1 MDELVRHRRDW
12 NELAAFDPLWAV
24 LTQRGKKGGR
34 WELDEFLA
42 TGEREVA
49 TVLETVDAHHLPK
62 ERGRALDFGCGVGRL
77 SRALGER
84 FAEVT
89 GVDISEVMIGRAREL
104 HADRPNVS
112 FVLNEADDLAIFES
126 GSFDFVC
133 TSYVLQHLPE
143 RKSALGFVAEF
154 IRLLR
159 PGGVA
164 VVQLPERLP
173 WRARPMVRWRLYRL
187 LRRVGLNPAFL
198 IGTGRT
204 NPMRMLAVS
213 ESDMRAW
220 VESHGGRVVDVV
232 LDAETP
238 PPIRAVRYVI
248 VPAADAQ
255 AG

>member
-24 LTQRGKKGGR
+24 LTQREKKGGG
-34 WELDEFLA
+34 WELGEFMA

-49 TVLETVDAHHLPK
+49 AVLDMVATHDRPR

-77 SRALGER
+77 TRALGDR
-84 FAEVT
+84 FTEVT

-112 FVLNEADDLAIFES
+112 FILNEKDDLSVFES
-126 GSFDFVC
+126 ASFDFVC

-143 RKSALGFVAEF
+143 RKGALRFVAEF

-159 PGGVA
+159 PGGIA
-164 VVQLPERLP
+164 VVQMPERIP
-173 WRARPMVRWRLYRL
+173 WRARPMVRRRLYRL
-187 LRRVGLNPAFL
+187 LRAVGLDPAFL

-204 NPMRMLAVS
+204 NPMRMHAVS
-213 ESDMRAW
+213 EADMRAW
-220 VESHGGRVVDVV
+220 VESHGGRVLAVV
-232 LDAETP
+232 PDEETP
-238 PPIRAVRYVI
+238 PPIRAVRYLI
-248 VPAADAQ
+248 VPAGD
-255 AG
+255 